1 MRIISGLAKGT
12 RLNAP
17 DGRSLRPTEDRV
29 KESVFSSLGD
39 LRGCLVIDLF
49 SGTGALG
56 LEALSRGAAKVV
68 FLERDRN
75 HIKFI
80 ESNLAAVRKA
90 IGPAVGEC
98 SIVCADA
105 RNTMTALAEFACRAD
120 VILADPPYSE
130 TADDFGPT
138 AIISSNE
145 FAAWAGPQCIL
156 SLEHSSSTILPWHP
170 LSCWEP
176 IKEKDFG
183 IRAVSM
189 ARLFREDG
197 NDNE

>member
-1 MRIISGLAKGT
+1 MRIISGLAKGI

-29 KESVFSSLGD
+29 KESLFGSLGD
-39 LRGCLVIDLF
+39 MRGRLVIDLF
-49 SGTGALG
+49 AGTGALG

-80 ESNLAAVRKA
+80 ESNLVSVKKA
-90 IGPAVGEC
+90 IGPSVGEC
-98 SIVCADA
+98 LIVCADA
-105 RNTMTALAEFACRAD
+105 RNTMTALADYACKAD

-130 TADDFGPT
+130 TPDDFGPT
-138 AIISSNE
+138 AIINSKE
-145 FAAWAGPQCIL
+145 FAEWAGPQCIL

-170 LSCWEP
+170 LSSWEP
-176 IKEKDFG
+176 VREKDFG
-183 IRAVSM
+183 IRAISM
-189 ARLFREDG
+189 ARIYRD
-197 NDNE
+197 DNHNNI

>member
-1 MRIISGLAKGT
+1 MRIISGLAKGI

-29 KESVFSSLGD
+29 KESLFSSLGD
-39 LRGCLVIDLF
+39 LSGCIVVDLF
-49 SGTGALG
+49 AGTGALG

-75 HIKFI
+75 HVKFI
-80 ESNLAAVRKA
+80 ESNLAAVKKA
-90 IGPAVGEC
+90 MGSSIGEC

-105 RNTMTALAEFACRAD
+105 KNIPNALADCACCAD
-120 VILADPPYSE
+120 FILADPPYSE
-130 TADDFGPT
+130 SPDDFGPT

-156 SLEHSSSTILPWHP
+156 SLEHSSSTVLPWHP
-170 LSCWEP
+170 LSLWEP
-176 IKEKDFG
+176 LKEKDFG
-183 IRAVSM
+183 IRAISL
-189 ARLFREDG
+189 ARLYREQQS
-197 NDNE
+197 N

>member
-29 KESVFSSLGD
+29 KESVFSTLGD

-49 SGTGALG
+49 AGTGALG

-80 ESNLAAVRKA
+80 ESNLAVVRKA
-90 IGPAVGEC
+90 IGSASGEC
-98 SIVCADA
+98 SIVCADV
-105 RNTMTALAEFACRAD
+105 RDTMNVLSDYACCAD

-130 TADDFGPT
+130 APEDFGPT
-138 AIISSNE
+138 AIIASPE

-176 IKEKDFG
+176 LREKDYG
-183 IRAVSM
+183 IRAVSI
-189 ARLFREDG
+189 ARIFRESRVE
-197 NDNE
+197 NK

>member
-1 MRIISGLAKGT
+1 MRIISVLAKGI

-29 KESVFSSLGD
+29 KESLFSSLGD
-39 LRGCLVIDLF
+39 MRGRLVIDLF
-49 SGTGALG
+49 AGTGALG
-56 LEALSRGAAKVV
+56 LEALSRGASKVV

-80 ESNLAAVRKA
+80 ESNLASVKKA
-90 IGPAVGEC
+90 IGSGVGEC
-98 SIVCADA
+98 LIVCADA
-105 RNTMTALAEFACRAD
+105 RNTMTVLANYACQAD

-130 TADDFGPT
+130 TPDDFGPT
-138 AIISSNE
+138 AIINSKE
-145 FAAWAGPQCIL
+145 FAEWAGPQCIL

-176 IKEKDFG
+176 IREKDFG
-183 IRAVSM
+183 IRAISM
-189 ARLFREDG
+189 ARLFREE
-197 NDNE
+197 NHNNT